1 MAALGCELVDLDFP
15 VPIGEARGKMGPRQ
29 VIAGNLNPLKNLR
42 DGTPQTIVQALDAVQ
57 SQAGAPWIVAA
68 GCEIVRDTPHK
79 NVHALVNFAQTHHA
93 IAAW

>member
-1 MAALGCELVDLDFP
+1 
-15 VPIGEARGKMGPRQ
+15 
-29 VIAGNLNPLKNLR
+29 
-42 DGTPQTIVQALDAVQ
+42 VQ

-79 NVHALVNFAQTHHA
+79 NVHALVNFAQTHQA